1 MPFLKINLGD
11 IIFDPKIQTYCVSL
25 NYTCP
30 SYRHSWACPPEAPYL
45 EEVVSNFNEF
55 YLIYYV
61 LDLKEYIANEKD
73 KDPELSEEA
82 IKNILYAGKFLRNKL
97 EKEIYMFL
105 ENYQNIYKEKLIL
118 WDGFCRVCFN
128 KIDKGCT
135 YDSGKPC
142 RYPDKKR
149 YSMEATGIA
158 VTDMVKKLNLNI
170 EWPPTNY
177 VYRFGLICFK

>member
-1 MPFLKINLGD
+1 MPFLKIKLED
-11 IIFDPKIQTYCVSL
+11 IIFDPKVQTYCVSP
-25 NYTCP
+25 NYKCP
-30 SYRHSWACPPEAPYL
+30 SYGHSWACPPEAPYL
-45 EEVVSNFNEF
+45 EEFVSKFNEF
-55 YLIYYV
+55 FLIYYE
-61 LDLKEYIANEKD
+61 LDLNEYIAKEKGKNPD
-73 KDPELSEEA
+73 SSEES
-82 IKNILYAGKFLRNKL
+82 IKNELYKGKFLRNKL

-105 ENYQNIYKEKLIL
+105 ENYHDTYEEKLIL

-128 KIDKGCT
+128 KKDKGCT

-142 RYPDKKR
+142 RYPDKKH
-149 YSMEATGIA
+149 YSMEATGIS